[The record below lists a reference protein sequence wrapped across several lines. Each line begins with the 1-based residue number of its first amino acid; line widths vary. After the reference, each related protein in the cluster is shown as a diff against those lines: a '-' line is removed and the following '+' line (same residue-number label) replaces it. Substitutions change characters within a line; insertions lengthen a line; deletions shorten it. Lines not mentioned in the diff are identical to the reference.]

1 MYEQQCINNNNS
13 IHEQQYKNS
22 TNLIYEEQ
30 YINRLDYMGGG
41 LSAAD
46 QEMYRLFDEDRQIE
60 VEYVNLELFT

>member
-46 QEMYRLFDEDRQIE
+46 
-60 VEYVNLELFT
+60 